1 MNGSSRL
8 VMGSKRK
15 VAGTQYGPTPALLP
29 AATPTVYITPSV
41 RLAKTKVGEAASI
54 VVVQQWR
61 ISVIYICKCLCG
73 VSGEEGNES

>member
-15 VAGTQYGPTPALLP
+15 VAGTQYGPTPALFP

-54 VVVQQWR
+54 VTFVR
-61 ISVIYICKCLCG
+61 IRD
-73 VSGEEGNES
+73 GEEGNEN